1 MIDLCGGIIEMKYP
15 LIIKSHREL
24 VQAVHLA
31 QAELDKKCYARKMKI
46 INKIRGG
53 N

>member
-1 MIDLCGGIIEMKYP
+1 MKYAI
-15 LIIKSHREL
+15 LIKSHREL

-46 INKIRGG
+46 LERIRNGG
-53 N
+53 